1 MVTARRQ
8 HGFTAAEIVVVLAIV
23 GILAAIAV
31 PSMSKM
37 LTTQAVRSAAYDLYA
52 DLTFARSEAIARGTN
67 ITFVGASSDDFKKG
81 WSVKAGTTVLR
92 TQDARTSAIVF
103 KGSQNS
109 YTFDKTGRVIVG
121 APASWGIR
129 PKDTTDTQE
138 YMLRCILLDPSGRP
152 RTQEGTSCGY

>member
-67 ITFVGASSDDFKKG
+67 ITFVGASRSPSSSPLEFFG
-81 WSVKAGTTVLR
+81 AS
-92 TQDARTSAIVF
+92 TS
-103 KGSQNS
+103 
-109 YTFDKTGRVIVG
+109 
-121 APASWGIR
+121 
-129 PKDTTDTQE
+129 
-138 YMLRCILLDPSGRP
+138 L
-152 RTQEGTSCGY
+152 TS